1 MNKNKI
7 FKATFIVMIMT
18 ILSRVIGFGRD
29 ILAAYHFG
37 VEGSYDIYVAAVA
50 IPESVFMIVGLAIST
65 TFIPMLS
72 EIKYNKSQKEMFN
85 FSNNIVNI
93 VSLISIIIIILGMI
107 FTKEIVNVFVPNFT
121 IEKIELT
128 IFLTRI
134 TLFNIILLCINA
146 CFASILQVCEDF
158 IIPSIVGIF
167 FNLPIIGYLLL
178 FKDVSIVGLTI
189 ANVAGNLLRVLIQI
203 PSLYKNGYRANLFIN
218 FKDENLKKMFVLIIP
233 VIIGAGAN
241 SINMLVDK
249 SVASGLA
256 TGSMASLEYSQR
268 IIQFANTAITTSLV
282 SVVYPLMANRLNEGD
297 KEGFLK
303 YLSKSIVTICL
314 FLVPIT
320 FGIIFLSSDIVK
332 VIYERGKFDSNAV
345 ILTSMA
351 LLGYSIQLPFAG
363 VRDILNSSLFSMKNT
378 KITTINGVI
387 GVIFNILLSIT
398 LSKFFGVLGIAVATS
413 ISAVIIA
420 ILLLNSTRK
429 IIGTFNIKELFIKI
443 IKITISSIIMIIS
456 LYFLNKFVTIENS
469 FLIILLDGIVGA
481 IIFFMLCK
489 IFRIEEFE
497 DALNIIKDKF
507 TRRKSK

>member
-1 MNKNKI
+1 MSKNKI
-7 FKATFIVMIMT
+7 FKATFIVMAMT
-18 ILSRVIGFGRD
+18 ILSRVIGFARD

-37 VEGSYDIYVAAVA
+37 VEGSYDIYVASVA

-72 EIKYNKSQKEMFN
+72 EIRHNKNSEEMFS

-93 VSLISIIIIILGMI
+93 LSLISIFIIILGLI

-121 IEKIELT
+121 PDKKELT

-158 IIPSIVGIF
+158 VIPALLGIF
-167 FNLPIIGYLLL
+167 FNFPIIIYLLL
-178 FKDVSIVGLTI
+178 FNDVSIVGLAI
-189 ANVAGNLLRVLIQI
+189 ANVIGNLLRVLVQI
-203 PSLYKNGYRANLFIN
+203 PSLYKNGYRIKFYIN
-218 FKDENLKKMFVLIIP
+218 IKDEKLKSMIILIIP

-249 SVASGLA
+249 SVASGLI
-256 TGSMASLEYSQR
+256 TGSMAALEYSQR

-282 SVVYPLMANRLNEGD
+282 SVVYPIMANKLNKGD

-303 YLSKSIVTICL
+303 YLSKSIVTICM

-320 FGIIFLSSDIVK
+320 FGVMFLSNDIVK
-332 VIYERGKFDSNAV
+332 FIYERGKFESNAV

-351 LLGYSIQLPFAG
+351 LFGYAIQLPFAG
-363 VRDILNSSLFSMKNT
+363 VRDILNSSLFSMKKT
-378 KITTINGVI
+378 KVTTINGVI
-387 GVIFNILLSIT
+387 GVVVNVILSIT
-398 LSKFFGVLGIAVATS
+398 LSRFFGVLGISIATS
-413 ISAVIIA
+413 VSAIIIS

-429 IIGTFNIKELFIKI
+429 IVGEFNLKEIFIKVIKI
-443 IKITISSIIMIIS
+443 ILSSSIMIII
-456 LYFLNKFVTIENS
+456 LYYLNKIFTIESS
-469 FLIILLDGIVGA
+469 FFIIAIDGVIGA
-481 IIFFMLCK
+481 VIFFVLCK
-489 IFRIEEFE
+489 ILSIEEFE
-497 DALNIIKDKF
+497 EALNIIKEKIK
-507 TRRKSK
+507 RREG